1 MQSACVLRVTHSCHT
16 FHCVIADDAPP
27 PDVPPSAGL
36 MPPAGAAA
44 SAFDAPLVSSS
55 VVRAVVGDASGL
67 TPEQL
72 ADEVARTYDL
82 DTPEG
87 WTEAMRSLAGRREV
101 LRRLARDLTLEHSHP
116 KLFHAAL
123 KYVTENG
130 VGRPIER
137 HEHLHRGAIAH
148 VHVTPPIQWTDGL
161 PTDGAPPPS
170 PEDPDA
176 PTRNLVAAQ
185 P

>member
-27 PDVPPSAGL
+27 PDVPPAAGL
-36 MPPAGAAA
+36 LPPAGAAA

-82 DTPEG
+82 DTPQG

-137 HEHLHRGAIAH
+137 HEHHHSGVVGHLVIH
-148 VHVTPPIQWTDGL
+148 PPIQWTDDPPPPAL
-161 PTDGAPPPS
+161 PTPPTP
-170 PEDPDA
+170 
-176 PTRNLVAAQ
+176 
-185 P
+185 